1 MSDIGVLLDKGYNK
15 SLREG
20 EGGWLVKSGQKRALS
35 RVRTARRNSRRL
47 KCYTEVV
54 NETSARGPSARLV
67 VAVCAPANAP
77 THSQGSYGDSKGRSL
92 VSKDTHAP
100 RGSISVVAS
109 SEKGR
114 ESRTPGICRVSKSS
128 LSHPLVLPPPSPSL
142 ACACFLAVSSVF
154 QPPERHLSDPGAPS
168 RCTEKRVRSTGE
180 TCSIDVVNAF

>member
-1 MSDIGVLLDKGYNK
+1 MSYIGVLLDKRYNK
-15 SLREG
+15 SLCK
-20 EGGWLVKSGQKRALS
+20 GGWLVKSGQKRALS
-35 RVRTARRNSRRL
+35 RVCTAWRNSRRL

-54 NETSARGPSARLV
+54 NETSAWGSSARLV
-67 VAVCAPANAP
+67 VGVCAPANAP

-128 LSHPLVLPPPSPSL
+128 SLSLPLGP

-154 QPPERHLSDPGAPS
+154 QPTERHLSDSNSRAGAQKNECD
-168 RCTEKRVRSTGE
+168 RQEKPVRSM
-180 TCSIDVVNAF
+180 